1 MDFNK
6 NLLIELP
13 RIPVQLRMLLVPS
26 TGTLVRGLEYIR
38 GFLEKDDSIERG
50 KIAVRGW
57 IEDD

>member
-38 GFLEKDDSIERG
+38 GILEKDDSTERS
-50 KIAVRGW
+50 KIAVSGW

>member
-38 GFLEKDDSIERG
+38 GFLEKDDSTERG